1 MQVESD
7 AESIANKT
15 LLSNEETK
23 SLTSSEADEIT
34 KVLESVNNGNE
45 ETDIQNII
53 DTAPAPQSF
62 ELSSMFEPVVERE
75 YATNPEAQLN
85 RMNGSDKVLATA
97 NSEINTKEAVQPPQK
112 PLFNFFKKEEP
123 MAEIPTEE
131 SDIPIREVHV
141 PTMQFQE
148 PIDPNLTAS
157 QNLTGQMGVT
167 TSELLWN
174 NFEHGLPELMGTY
187 VVKISDVVVEDPII
201 DNATQLALKEDIAKR
216 NKENKERFII
226 PEWYKD
232 QIKKPLQAL
241 CIEKGIETSIPVGV
255 QLCIGVVVL
264 LALFL
269 IPTILEVKKS
279 NELYL
284 KRLDSHFEALRKAQN
299 ISPATPKSDEK

>member
-1 MQVESD
+1 MQVESGTNNPVETTS
-7 AESIANKT
+7 ESTN
-15 LLSNEETK
+15 N
-23 SLTSSEADEIT
+23 SEADEIT

-45 ETDIQNII
+45 DTDIQNII
-53 DTAPAPQSF
+53 DAAPAPQSF

-85 RMNGSDKVLATA
+85 RMSGG
-97 NSEINTKEAVQPPQK
+97 SEISASSSATVVPNLEIKTKEVK
-112 PLFNFFKKEEP
+112 PLFNFFKKEQP
-123 MAEIPTEE
+123 MAEMPTEE
-131 SDIPIREVHV
+131 SEIPTQEVHV

-157 QNLTGQMGVT
+157 QNLTGQIGVT
-167 TSELLWN
+167 TSELIWN

-187 VVKISDVVVEDPII
+187 VVKISDSVVEDPII
-201 DNATQLALKEDIAKR
+201 DDATQLALKEDIAKR

-299 ISPATPKSDEK
+299 IPPTKQKVEEK

>member
-1 MQVESD
+1 
-7 AESIANKT
+7 
-15 LLSNEETK
+15 
-23 SLTSSEADEIT
+23 
-34 KVLESVNNGNE
+34 
-45 ETDIQNII
+45 
-53 DTAPAPQSF
+53 
-62 ELSSMFEPVVERE
+62 
-75 YATNPEAQLN
+75 
-85 RMNGSDKVLATA
+85 
-97 NSEINTKEAVQPPQK
+97 
-112 PLFNFFKKEEP
+112 
-123 MAEIPTEE
+123 
-131 SDIPIREVHV
+131 
-141 PTMQFQE
+141 
-148 PIDPNLTAS
+148 
-157 QNLTGQMGVT
+157 MGVT
-167 TSELLWN
+167 TSELIWN

-187 VVKISDVVVEDPII
+187 VVKISDAVVEDPII
-201 DNATQLALKEDIAKR
+201 DEATQLALKEDIAKR

-299 ISPATPKSDEK
+299 IPPTTQKVEEK

>member
-1 MQVESD
+1 MSAKLDSKIPIENQ
-7 AESIANKT
+7 AESN
-15 LLSNEETK
+15 
-23 SLTSSEADEIT
+23 SELEDIT
-34 KVLESVNNGNE
+34 KVLETVNNGNA
-45 ETDIQNII
+45 ETEIDTII
-53 DTAPAPQSF
+53 NTAPAPQNF
-62 ELSSMFEPVVERE
+62 ELSKMFEPVVERE

-85 RMNGSDKVLATA
+85 KISGIENVK
-97 NSEINTKEAVQPPQK
+97 NHSESIPKENEQEKK
-112 PLFNFFKKEEP
+112 PLFNFFKKEEVKQ
-123 MAEIPTEE
+123 EPTIENV
-131 SDIPIREVHV
+131 EVPSPEVQV

-167 TSELLWN
+167 TSELIWN

-187 VVKISDVVVEDPII
+187 VVKISDSVVEDPII
-201 DNATQLALKEDIAKR
+201 DEATQLALKEDIAKR
-216 NKENKERFII
+216 NKENKDRFII

-241 CIEKGIETSIPVGV
+241 CVEKGIETSIPVGV
-255 QLCIGVVVL
+255 QLAIGVVIM

-284 KRLDSHFEALRKAQN
+284 KRLDSHFAALRKEV
-299 ISPATPKSDEK
+299 KSSESKVESTEKKE

>member
-1 MQVESD
+1 
-7 AESIANKT
+7 
-15 LLSNEETK
+15 
-23 SLTSSEADEIT
+23 
-34 KVLESVNNGNE
+34 
-45 ETDIQNII
+45 
-53 DTAPAPQSF
+53 
-62 ELSSMFEPVVERE
+62 MFEPVVERE

-85 RMNGSDKVLATA
+85 KMSGVENVKIH
-97 NSEINTKEAVQPPQK
+97 SESIPKELEQEKK
-112 PLFNFFKKEEP
+112 PLFNFFKKEDVQQEP
-123 MAEIPTEE
+123 TIENIEIP
-131 SDIPIREVHV
+131 SPEVQV

-167 TSELLWN
+167 TSELIWN

-187 VVKISDVVVEDPII
+187 VVKISDSVVEDPII
-201 DNATQLALKEDIAKR
+201 DEATQLALKEDIAKR
-216 NKENKERFII
+216 NKENKDRFII

-241 CIEKGIETSIPVGV
+241 CVEKGIETSIPVGV
-255 QLCIGVVVL
+255 QLAIGVVIM

-284 KRLDSHFEALRKAQN
+284 KRLDSHFAALRKEVVSKESRVQ
-299 ISPATPKSDEK
+299 STEKNKTEN

>member
-1 MQVESD
+1 MRTKPSIEST
-7 AESIANKT
+7 ENQIEGSGV
-15 LLSNEETK
+15 SNQ
-23 SLTSSEADEIT
+23 SENNTALEDIT
-34 KVLESVNNGNE
+34 KVLESVNNSNA
-45 ETDIQNII
+45 ETEIDTII
-53 DTAPAPQSF
+53 NTAPAPQNF
-62 ELSSMFEPVVERE
+62 ELSKMFEPVVERE

-85 RMNGSDKVLATA
+85 RMSGVEIDKT
-97 NSEINTKEAVQPPQK
+97 STESITKEVVSSPQK
-112 PLFNFFKKEEP
+112 PLFNFFKKEQAMP
-123 MAEIPTEE
+123 EIPTEQIE
-131 SDIPIREVHV
+131 VPIPELQI

-148 PIDPNLTAS
+148 PMDTNLTAT
-157 QNLTGQMGVT
+157 QNVTAQMGVT
-167 TSELLWN
+167 TSELIWN

-187 VVKISDVVVEDPII
+187 VVKISDSVVEDPII
-201 DNATQLALKEDIAKR
+201 DDATQLALKEDIAKR

-299 ISPATPKSDEK
+299 TPPATPKTDEK

>member
-7 AESIANKT
+7 ASNTVEPTSESTN
-15 LLSNEETK
+15 N
-23 SLTSSEADEIT
+23 SEADEIT

-45 ETDIQNII
+45 DTDIQNII
-53 DTAPAPQSF
+53 NAAPAPQSF

-85 RMNGSDKVLATA
+85 RMSGSDKVLATA

-123 MAEIPTEE
+123 MAETPIEE

-167 TSELLWN
+167 TSELIWN

-187 VVKISDVVVEDPII
+187 VVKISDAVVEDPII
-201 DNATQLALKEDIAKR
+201 DDATQLALKEDIAKR

-255 QLCIGVVVL
+255 QLCIGIVVL

-299 ISPATPKSDEK
+299 TPPATPKSDEK

>member
-1 MQVESD
+1 MSAKLDSKIPIENQ
-7 AESIANKT
+7 AESN
-15 LLSNEETK
+15 
-23 SLTSSEADEIT
+23 SELEDIT
-34 KVLESVNNGNE
+34 KVLESVNNGNA
-45 ETDIQNII
+45 ETEIDTII
-53 DTAPAPQSF
+53 NTAPAPQNF
-62 ELSSMFEPVVERE
+62 ELSKMFEPVVERE

-85 RMNGSDKVLATA
+85 KMSGVENVK
-97 NSEINTKEAVQPPQK
+97 NHSESIPKEIEQEKK
-112 PLFNFFKKEEP
+112 PLFNFFKKEDVKQEP
-123 MAEIPTEE
+123 TIENIEIP
-131 SDIPIREVHV
+131 SSEVQV

-187 VVKISDVVVEDPII
+187 VVKISDSVVEDPII
-201 DNATQLALKEDIAKR
+201 DEATQLALKEDIAKR
-216 NKENKERFII
+216 NKENKDRFII

-241 CIEKGIETSIPVGV
+241 CVEKGIETSIPVGV
-255 QLCIGVVVL
+255 QLAIGVVIM

-279 NELYL
+279 NDLYL
-284 KRLDSHFEALRKAQN
+284 KRLDAHFAALRKEV
-299 ISPATPKSDEK
+299 KSSESKVESSEKKE